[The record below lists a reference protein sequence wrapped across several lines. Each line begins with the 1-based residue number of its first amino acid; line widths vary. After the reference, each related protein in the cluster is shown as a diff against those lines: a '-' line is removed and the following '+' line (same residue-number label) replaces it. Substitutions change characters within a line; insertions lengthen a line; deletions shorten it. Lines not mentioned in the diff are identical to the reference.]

1 MDNRYD
7 PRRIEVLDDAMVE
20 VLRKK
25 SPVERVALVLE
36 ANETMRLLLEA
47 HFRDRHPEWD
57 DGQISAAIAGRLLRD
72 SD

>member
-7 PRRIEVLDDAMVE
+7 PRRIEVLDDDMVE

-25 SPVERVALVLE
+25 TPAERVALVLE
-36 ANETMRLLLEA
+36 ANQTMRLLLEA
-47 HFRDRHPEWD
+47 HLRNRHPEWD
-57 DGQISAAIAGRLLRD
+57 DGRICAAIAERLLRD